1 MIDLH
6 LVVGSSAP
14 PQQRDEVA
22 EVERALTEVGLSTA
36 VAGPTEGPP
45 DAVHLVWSADFGD
58 ALAALP
64 EEAREA
70 WLDSAI
76 IVNQPRE
83 SVVELLE
90 GRALLGAVEYERSS
104 EWREVGPAH
113 LYVRRDAAWAEP
125 GDDAIASEQ
134 YAAWA
139 EPGTGSLADALA
151 GYLAHWREVDAELVV
166 GADEA
171 RARKLPPV
179 ELGLR
184 LGGTGLFRVPAPHS
198 PGYYVVLSSAPG
210 GGAGFAARPILDG
223 AGDDLE
229 SIARRM
235 LQNPRGAELVA
246 STGVE
251 RLRMAGREREAIC
264 LYADWLSFRTA
275 SCVVRLEHAG
285 GAVLA
290 IFICSIGETQPS
302 PRTVLADPSLR
313 RVSRSL
319 RIADADAPGAGGSP
333 IERPIDSSDRPID

>member
-6 LVVGSSAP
+6 LVVGTSTP
-14 PQQRDEVA
+14 PQQRDEIA
-22 EVERALTEVGLSTA
+22 EVERALADVGLSAA
-36 VAGPTEGPP
+36 VAGPTDGPP
-45 DAVHLVWSADFGD
+45 GAIHLVWSADFGA
-58 ALAALP
+58 ALAAVA
-64 EEAREA
+64 EEEREA

-76 IVNQPRE
+76 VVNQPRE
-83 SVVELLE
+83 SVVSLLE
-90 GRALLGAVEYERSS
+90 GRALLGAVEYERAAEWS
-104 EWREVGPAH
+104 EAGSAR

-125 GDDAIASEQ
+125 GDDRFASEQ

-139 EPGTGSLADALA
+139 EPGAGSLADALA

-171 RARKLPPV
+171 RARKLPAV

-184 LGGTGLFRVPAPHS
+184 LGGTGLFRVPPPHS

-210 GGAGFAARPILDG
+210 GGAGFAARPILEG
-223 AGDDLE
+223 AGDGLE

-251 RLRMAGREREAIC
+251 RVRMAGRERESIC

-275 SCVVRLEHAG
+275 SCVVRLDHAG

-290 IFICSIGETQPS
+290 IFICSIGDTQPS
-302 PRTVLADPSLR
+302 SHTVLADPSLR
-313 RVSRSL
+313 RISRSL
-319 RIADADAPGAGGSP
+319 RIANADAPGAGDSP
-333 IERPIDSSDRPID
+333 TDRPIDSADRPID